1 MAKKGNCQNT
11 SPQESFFGQMKDKV
25 VLKSCKTFEELQL
38 EINKYIN
45 YYNNYKYQWNLKKMS
60 PVEYRN
66 HLLNDHNQQKIIPH
80 YRVHFQGYNLNY
92 Y

>member
-1 MAKKGNCQNT
+1 
-11 SPQESFFGQMKDKV
+11 MKDKV

-66 HLLNDHNQQKIIPH
+66 HLLNDHNQ
-80 YRVHFQGYNLNY
+80 
-92 Y
+92 